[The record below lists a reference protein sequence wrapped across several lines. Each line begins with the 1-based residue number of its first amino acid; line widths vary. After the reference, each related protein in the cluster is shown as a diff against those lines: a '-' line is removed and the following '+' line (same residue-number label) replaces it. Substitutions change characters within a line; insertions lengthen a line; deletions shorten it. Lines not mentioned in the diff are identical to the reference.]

1 MEINETMSKVTKTV
15 TASAEGYDLTAS
27 PTIENGKITYMNG
40 YVVSSTMG
48 MDNVRFDCRREGNKL
63 KTTYYNFGDN
73 DRHIIDIFNELIDAV
88 VAAYETK

>member
-15 TASAEGYDLTAS
+15 TASAEGYDLTATA
-27 PTIENGKITYMNG
+27 TIENSKITYVNG

-48 MDNVRFDCRREGNKL
+48 MDNIRFDSHREGNKL